1 MERQPRG
8 AQPLGTQPRHGT
20 QTHGTQPWHGTQ
32 THSTQP
38 WHSTQTHSTQP
49 RHGTQY
55 LCEVQL
61 QLLAMEVTLV
71 ELYPSSRRSLGL
83 AEVDP
88 HSAEA
93 LEQLERDLVI
103 IEGEQSFEPLLRGG
117 DKGDER
123 TNTPLTGSLLK
134 RGGR

>member
-1 MERQPRG
+1 MIERQPQG

-20 QTHGTQPWHGTQ
+20 QTHGMQTHGTQPRHDTQTHGTQPWHGTQ
-32 THSTQP
+32 
-38 WHSTQTHSTQP
+38 

-61 QLLAMEVTLV
+61 QLLAMEVTLM